1 MTPPG
6 AVTSYTAAQDTPLV
20 INALGGSS
28 PLFTSPSGTGLTLSV
43 ATQPGA
49 TQGQVVVNTTDG
61 TAVFAPAAGFVG
73 TATFVLSA
81 SDGVQSA
88 NVTLTVTVGER
99 LFRIGVWFRWRS
111 LQLGC

>member
-1 MTPPG
+1 MFDAQPARPSCCAGAPPETPPG

-20 INALGGSS
+20 ISALGGSS

-88 NVTLTVTVGER
+88 NVTLTVTVRE
-99 LFRIGVWFRWRS
+99 
-111 LQLGC
+111 